1 MESGSHFDL
10 VVIGTGTAG
19 STVAHEARKGGWS
32 VAVIDDL
39 PFGGTCALRGCE
51 PKKVLVEAAKV
62 IDANRRH
69 QSKGVFVPEKLN
81 IHWSELLRFKNT
93 FTEPFIVER
102 ENGFIKEEIN
112 TFHGTAKFENTNEI
126 TILDNSTD
134 INKSGI
140 DKKKIYGKKIVIA
153 SGSKPT
159 DLLIQGTEHILTSD
173 QFLSLVQ
180 DNLPEKIIF
189 IGGGFISFEFAHVAA
204 RAGVKE
210 ITILHKGPRPLSNF
224 DPDLVDLLLDKSK
237 AVGINVKLNTT
248 IEKVEKSS
256 FGSEN
261 YSYKVHLVDLSPKIN
276 DLDSNENRM
285 VISGDIIVHGAGRV
299 ANINNLDLEKG
310 SIKFTSN
317 GIMVNEFL
325 QSITNPDVYAAGD
338 VVASKI
344 PHVTPK
350 ASFDGKT
357 ISTNLLNGNS
367 VKALYNDI
375 PRVVFTIPCLASVG
389 MNEIDLKQSS
399 IDFRTNFQDTS
410 KWYTS
415 RRNGESCS
423 GFKILIENQTER
435 ILGAH
440 LIGPHAEEVINIFS
454 IAIKLGIT
462 TSELK
467 NGTLYGYPTSSSD
480 IPYMLS

>member
-1 MESGSHFDL
+1 M
-10 VVIGTGTAG
+10 
-19 STVAHEARKGGWS
+19 
-32 VAVIDDL
+32 
-39 PFGGTCALRGCE
+39 
-51 PKKVLVEAAKV
+51 
-62 IDANRRH
+62 N
-69 QSKGVFVPEKLN
+69 
-81 IHWSELLRFKNT
+81 
-93 FTEPFIVER
+93 
-102 ENGFIKEEIN
+102 
-112 TFHGTAKFENTNEI
+112 
-126 TILDNSTD
+126 
-134 INKSGI
+134 
-140 DKKKIYGKKIVIA
+140 
-153 SGSKPT
+153 
-159 DLLIQGTEHILTSD
+159 
-173 QFLSLVQ
+173 
-180 DNLPEKIIF
+180 
-189 IGGGFISFEFAHVAA
+189 
-204 RAGVKE
+204 
-210 ITILHKGPRPLSNF
+210 
-224 DPDLVDLLLDKSK
+224 LLLDKSK

-310 SIKFTSN
+310 NIKFTSK

-367 VKALYNDI
+367 VKAWYNDI

-410 KWYTS
+410 KW
-415 RRNGESCS
+415 
-423 GFKILIENQTER
+423 
-435 ILGAH
+435 
-440 LIGPHAEEVINIFS
+440 
-454 IAIKLGIT
+454 
-462 TSELK
+462 
-467 NGTLYGYPTSSSD
+467 
-480 IPYMLS
+480 